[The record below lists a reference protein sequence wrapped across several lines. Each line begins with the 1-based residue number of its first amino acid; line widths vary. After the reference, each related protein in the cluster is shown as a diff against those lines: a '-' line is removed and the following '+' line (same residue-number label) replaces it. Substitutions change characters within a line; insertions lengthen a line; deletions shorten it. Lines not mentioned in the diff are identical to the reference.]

1 MLYLPNEDMQIN
13 KFEHVELPTKAQ
25 IFKRVGM
32 RGVAPSGSYSGD
44 EPVTLHPTTIQ
55 SLRNFLDYVES
66 VPNESE

>member
-1 MLYLPNEDMQIN
+1 MLFFPDDTMMFN

-44 EPVTLHPTTIQ
+44 EPVELHPTTMQ
-55 SLRNFLDYVES
+55 SMRNFIDYVES